1 MHRSCALVVVFAESG
16 GKEQA
21 DALVVTQSTIA
32 FYREEPPMHAALIL
46 QSAEPTF
53 SVSLLRWA
61 LIGGALLDFVGAFM
75 FMFFTGR
82 AQSQLQLPKETEFWP
97 KYASV
102 FLIVLGVLYC
112 VTAINPIRSLAN
124 VGVAIMGRV
133 LGAVFYFRWCR
144 ITPGVQGR
152 LFLLAVL
159 NVLLALVYF
168 LILGA
173 PGRALLWDSLR
184 PLA

>member
-1 MHRSCALVVVFAESG
+1 MHGDF
-16 GKEQA
+16 
-21 DALVVTQSTIA
+21 
-32 FYREEPPMHAALIL
+32 FL
-46 QSAEPTF
+46 QSEAATF
-53 SVSLLRWA
+53 SVTWLRYA
-61 LIGGALLDFVGAFM
+61 LIGGALLDFFGAFM

-82 AQSQLQLPKETEFWP
+82 TQSQLQLPKETKFWP

-102 FLIVLGVLYC
+102 FLIVLGVLYV

-133 LGAVFYFRWCR
+133 LGALFYFRWCR

-159 NVLLALVYF
+159 NVLLALAYV